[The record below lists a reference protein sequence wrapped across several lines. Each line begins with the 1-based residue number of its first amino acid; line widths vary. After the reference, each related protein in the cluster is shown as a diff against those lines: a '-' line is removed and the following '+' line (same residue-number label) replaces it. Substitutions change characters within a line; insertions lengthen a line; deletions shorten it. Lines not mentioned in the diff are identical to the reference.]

1 MANYRGHIAGGVVSG
16 LVVAA
21 AHYYTSG
28 QGIKDTILLDTDWQL
43 VIGLVSVS
51 TLFALWPDVDT
62 NSKAQNLF
70 YRGAFALDA
79 ILIFNGFFLAAALLG
94 LLGMTP
100 IVGKHRGWT
109 HSKIAV
115 VLVPAPILIFP
126 YLADSRIGLTGILF
140 YCAAVIGY
148 FSHLLLDGLIWKR
161 IKVRGG
167 WR

>member
-1 MANYRGHIAGGVVSG
+1 MANYRGHITGGIVSG
-16 LVVAA
+16 LVVAG

-43 VIGLVSVS
+43 VLGLVSVS

-70 YRGAFALDA
+70 YRGAFVLDA
-79 ILIFNGFFLAAALLG
+79 VLIFTGFFLAAALLG
-94 LLGMTP
+94 LLAMTP
-100 IVGKHRGWT
+100 IIGKHRGWT
-109 HSKIAV
+109 HSRIAV
-115 VLVPAPILIFP
+115 IAVPSPIIIIP
-126 YLADSRIGLTGILF
+126 YLADSRVGLTGLLF
-140 YCAAVIGY
+140 YFAAVVGY

-161 IKVRGG
+161 IKVRGA